1 MFESKY
7 SKLLTGLLIA
17 GIIAVIGILAG
28 IGIYIT
34 NNAKLKK
41 EQEDSVNHYDKK
53 LNETIENICNC
64 HQNKNAE

>member
-41 EQEDSVNHYDKK
+41 SKK
-53 LNETIENICNC
+53 IVLITMI
-64 HQNKNAE
+64 KNLMKL